1 MAKVKIKREGVSIK
15 KSRRWLFL
23 AIIPVILLAALG
35 VWLVGQGQASDAKEL
50 PEAAKVYA
58 TQPQLPF
65 QILVPAYLPAS
76 FMREKVDI
84 KVSQTGPVGEPMV
97 ELAYHT
103 YDGKSVFIRQWR
115 PINADQEILA
125 YSRPI
130 ETKWGKGWLYRQG
143 DNLRAMWV
151 DIGPTRVSVF
161 SGDLDVVPEEQL
173 LEIAETLGPPSN
185 NQVFYFDPNYKVKD
199 APPPAPFEVQT
210 NDQGIQELTLVV
222 TPGGYNPIRF
232 AVKKNVPVRLHF
244 RMLGQVGCGN
254 VLIFPVSPT
263 NSKAL
268 TLNSE
273 NDEVVLDFTP
283 SQAGDFSFYCA
294 HQMYWGVMTVRP

>member
-1 MAKVKIKREGVSIK
+1 MAKNKPKRAGASSK
-15 KSRRWLFL
+15 RGRRWLFL
-23 AIIPVILLAALG
+23 VIIPVLLLAALG
-35 VWLVGQGQASDAKEL
+35 AWLVGQGQAQEGKEL
-50 PEAAKVYA
+50 PEAAKVYEV
-58 TQPQLPF
+58 QPRLPF

-76 FMREKVDI
+76 FQREKMEI
-84 KVSQTGPVGEPMV
+84 KTSEGPSGEPMV

-103 YDGKSVFIRQWR
+103 YTGKSVFLRQWM
-115 PINADQEILA
+115 PVNPEKEILA

-130 ETKWGKGWLYRQG
+130 VTKWGNGWLYRQS
-143 DNLRAMWV
+143 DTLRAMWV

-173 LEIAETLGPPSN
+173 LAIAETLGPPSN

-199 APPPAPFEVQT
+199 APPPAPFEVKA

-232 AVKKNVPVRLHF
+232 AVKQGVPVRLHF

-254 VLIFPVSPT
+254 VMIFPTSPT

-268 TLNSE
+268 TLTSE
-273 NDEVVLDFTP
+273 KDEVVLDFTP
-283 SQAGDFSFYCA
+283 PQAGDFSFYCA